1 MADATHL
8 IVRQLGELDYTVA
21 QRAQRA
27 FTDARL
33 PDSPDEV
40 WVLSHPAVFTL
51 GQAGKPEH
59 ILDAG
64 DIPIVHSDR
73 GGQVTY
79 HGPGQLVVYTLLD
92 LRRHGWGVRALVTRL
107 ESAVIAVLAE
117 AGVEAQADPSAP
129 GVYVDGAKIAA
140 LGLRIRRGCSYHGLA
155 LNVSLDLQV
164 YERINPCGYAGLAVT
179 RTSDHGMLADEQDLA
194 EALVTE
200 LARDLGVAQIERRD
214 VLPPLTN

>member
-129 GVYVDGAKIAA
+129 GVYVDSAKIAA